1 MPIYALD
8 GVEPELPADGD
19 CFIAETA
26 VLIGRVRVRK
36 GANIWF
42 GAVLRGDNEWIEVGE
57 GSNVQDGAVIHTD
70 MGFPCTIGRDCTIG
84 HKAIL
89 HGCIIQDTSL
99 IGMGATLLNGVVIGS
114 ECLVGANALVT
125 EGKVFGSRS
134 LIVGAPARAIRSL
147 DDSAAQRLAMSAQ
160 GYQANGR
167 RFAQGL
173 QRIG

>member
-8 GVEPELPADGD
+8 GVGPELPADGD

-36 GANIWF
+36 GASIWF

-70 MGFPCTIGRDCTIG
+70 MGFPCTIGRNCTIG

-89 HGCIIQDTSL
+89 HGCIIHDTSL

-125 EGKVFGSRS
+125 EGKVFGNRS
-134 LIVGAPARAIRSL
+134 LIVGAPARAIRAL
-147 DDSAAQRLAMSAQ
+147 DDSAAQKLALSAQ
-160 GYQANGR
+160 GYQANAW